1 MKIKNNHT
9 FRRSIAPLMVF
20 TVLAIQLVGTAVFST
35 QQTFAYGSAQPTGP
49 VKKFIITY
57 DSLPNENN
65 KSTGVAENR
74 AKYYWQ
80 KNRVM
85 EDLSKTQGFKQVEK
99 NFSEMPISTVIVDA
113 KGEEA
118 LRKNKRITSI
128 SEDII
133 LKSYMKDV
141 IPLLG
146 GVVATGF
153 SDGTTNYTGAG
164 TAVAILDSGYD
175 NSHTMLS
182 GKIVSEACYS
192 TEHHVYTNVIYD
204 PSCPGDTVSS
214 LAAGSS
220 AHDTGAG
227 ASYHGSEVAGAALG
241 KLVTGGSDS
250 FSGIA
255 KDAKVIAIKATQ
267 KMTEVSGQ
275 PDICGDGGGTL
286 STCYSPTMAGI
297 LEGLNRVLTIK
308 NNHLITENI
317 TSVNISSGRETFY
330 ADTTSCM
337 QDSGSPAMATA
348 VTALKAANIATT
360 FASGNSGNTDAPTTT
375 YNSNVD
381 KIGWPACV
389 TDAIAVGSSRRTG
402 GMAYYS
408 NAGPRLDFVAPGGDT
423 QPTVGDGGVFLP
435 EITGGLATVQG
446 TSFAAPMVA
455 GAWAVMREKEP
466 TATVDTIK
474 SLLQNTGA
482 TITEQRSL
490 YAAATYKRISIADAL
505 ASAESL
511 NLPSITSLT
520 PQTGTFTA
528 GNTVN
533 VAIAAPNATNCTSGG
548 ANATITSGVGSIGL
562 TVTEGNNQYTVVCTD
577 SSGHAAQLSVAVVA
591 GASTTTPYPPNPSAG
606 GNGEVL
612 ISKKLGVPD
621 TGYNLLKNN
630 PLATAIITLFS
641 TALIVAIAKR
651 HKKITQ

>member
-1 MKIKNNHT
+1 MKLTKKHT
-9 FRRSIAPLMVF
+9 FRRAVPSLLIFAALSF
-20 TVLAIQLVGTAVFST
+20 QLVSTAVFSA
-35 QQTFAYGSAQPTGP
+35 QQTFAYGSAQPSGP
-49 VKKFIITY
+49 VKKFVITY

-74 AKYYWQ
+74 AKYLWQ

-99 NFSEMPISTVIVDA
+99 NFNEMPISTVIVDA

-182 GKIVSEACYS
+182 GKIVSEACFS
-192 TEHHVYTNVIYD
+192 AEHHVYINVIYD

-214 LAAGSS
+214 LATGSS
-220 AHDTGAG
+220 AHDVGAG
-227 ASYHGSEVAGAALG
+227 SSYHGSEVAGAAVG
-241 KLVTGGSDS
+241 KAVTSGPDS

-255 KDAKVIAIKATQ
+255 KDAKVIAIKATL

-275 PDICGDGGGTL
+275 PDLCGDGGGTL
-286 STCYSPTMAGI
+286 SSCYAPTMAGI

-308 NNHLITENI
+308 NSNLITENI

-330 ADTTSCM
+330 PDTTTCM
-337 QDSGSPAMATA
+337 QDSGSPAMAVA
-348 VTALKAANIATT
+348 VTALKAVNIATT

-381 KIGWPACV
+381 KIGWPACI
-389 TDAIAVGSSRRTG
+389 TDAIAVGSNIRSG

-423 QPTVGDGGVFLP
+423 NPSGGDGGVILP
-435 EITGGLATVQG
+435 DSAGGLDAVQG

-474 SLLQNTGA
+474 TILQNTGA
-482 TITEQRSL
+482 SITESRSL
-490 YAAATYKRISIADAL
+490 YTPMTHKRISIAAAL

-511 NLPSITSLT
+511 NIPSITSLT
-520 PQTGTFTA
+520 PQSGTFTA
-528 GNTVN
+528 GDSVS
-533 VAIAAPNATNCTSGG
+533 VAIAAPNATSCTSGD
-548 ANATITSGVGSIGL
+548 ATTTITSGVGTISL
-562 TVTEGNNQYTVVCTD
+562 TVTEGNNQYTVVCSD
-577 SSGHAAQLSVAVVA
+577 SSGHAAQLSVGVVA

-641 TALIVAIAKR
+641 TALIIAIAKR